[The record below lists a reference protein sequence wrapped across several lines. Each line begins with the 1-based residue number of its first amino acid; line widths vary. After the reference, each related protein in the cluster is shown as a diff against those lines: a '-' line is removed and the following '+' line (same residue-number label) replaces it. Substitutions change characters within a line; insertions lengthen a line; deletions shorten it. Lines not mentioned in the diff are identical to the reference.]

1 MALPINIEELFTG
14 QTVEWERIEFREGWN
29 PERTLRTICAFAND
43 FNNWGGGYIIL
54 GIEESDGLPV
64 LPPKGV
70 DIRSLDK
77 IQQELNRICRKILPN
92 YYPLVEPV
100 DFQDK
105 KILVLWCPG
114 GSNRP
119 YKAPDSLGKNPLY
132 FYYIRK
138 FSSTVHPIQ
147 DEERELLSMTNRVP
161 FDDQVNHNA
170 RINDFDLGSIKIYLN
185 EIKSDLEHQIPILPM
200 NEIARKMNIAEGPNE
215 NLLPKNIGLFFFAK
229 DVQDFFPYAKIEI
242 VTFDDESG
250 TDYTEK
256 IFTGQLHN
264 QLRGALAYLRE
275 IVIKEKVSK
284 LKDRAEA
291 NRFFNYPY
299 DALEEALCN
308 AVYHRGYD
316 NDSTIEVR
324 IYPSHIDIISYPG
337 PLPPLDKEKL
347 KNLQFDVRKY
357 RNRRIG
363 EFLKE
368 LHLTEG
374 RATGIPSILKS
385 LEKNGSPKPVFETD
399 DERSYFKTTF
409 WIHPEFLK
417 EDLAGTQVRVQ
428 VSEQAN
434 LLIINNIEEILSK
447 YEIFGEQVGEQVR
460 KQVEERI
467 KPLKKNNLIKI
478 LSFTKTKHSR
488 NEILMQID
496 LSDSYKNYQNYIFP
510 LVSLD
515 LLMLTIPDKPNS
527 PNQQYKTTEKGIKLL
542 RLIKGLS

>member
-92 YYPLVEPV
+92 YFPLVEPV

-147 DEERELLSMTNRVP
+147 DEERELLSMANRVP
-161 FDDQVNHNA
+161 FDDRVNHNA

-215 NLLPKNIGLFFFAK
+215 NLLPKNIGLFFSPK
-229 DVQDFFPYAKIEI
+229 MCR
-242 VTFDDESG
+242 TFSRMP
-250 TDYTEK
+250 K
-256 IFTGQLHN
+256 LRLLLLMMNQGQTT
-264 QLRGALAYLRE
+264 R
-275 IVIKEKVSK
+275 K
-284 LKDRAEA
+284 
-291 NRFFNYPY
+291 RFLP
-299 DALEEALCN
+299 
-308 AVYHRGYD
+308 G
-316 NDSTIEVR
+316 S
-324 IYPSHIDIISYPG
+324 SIISYAA
-337 PLPPLDKEKL
+337 PL
-347 KNLQFDVRKY
+347 R
-357 RNRRIG
+357 
-363 EFLKE
+363 
-368 LHLTEG
+368 T
-374 RATGIPSILKS
+374 
-385 LEKNGSPKPVFETD
+385 
-399 DERSYFKTTF
+399 
-409 WIHPEFLK
+409 
-417 EDLAGTQVRVQ
+417 
-428 VSEQAN
+428 
-434 LLIINNIEEILSK
+434 
-447 YEIFGEQVGEQVR
+447 
-460 KQVEERI
+460 
-467 KPLKKNNLIKI
+467 
-478 LSFTKTKHSR
+478 
-488 NEILMQID
+488 
-496 LSDSYKNYQNYIFP
+496 
-510 LVSLD
+510 
-515 LLMLTIPDKPNS
+515 
-527 PNQQYKTTEKGIKLL
+527 
-542 RLIKGLS
+542 